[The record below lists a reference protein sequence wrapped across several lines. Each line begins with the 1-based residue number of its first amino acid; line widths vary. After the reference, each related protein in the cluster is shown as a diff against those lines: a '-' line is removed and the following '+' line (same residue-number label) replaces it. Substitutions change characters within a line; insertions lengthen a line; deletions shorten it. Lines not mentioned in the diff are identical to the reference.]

1 MNPPMRSTHPS
12 RLSGRHVL
20 VLVIA
25 MLLLGVASARA
36 ATIDPQ
42 EVLRPP
48 HHLPVEF
55 GGRKFKIGHPIPR
68 GHVVL
73 RRRVTLEEGEK
84 REVTFLCPAGKKV
97 VGPAIPEPSAVTFNV
112 FDLDQYHPPR
122 RRFHFQIERS
132 PQAVAGQTA
141 RGRIYVLCRPA

>member
-1 MNPPMRSTHPS
+1 MNPPMRISQPS

-20 VLVIA
+20 ILVIA
-25 MLLLGVASARA
+25 MLLLGAASARA
-36 ATIDPQ
+36 ATIGPQ

-73 RRRVTLEEGEK
+73 RRRITLQEGEK
-84 REVTFLCPAGKKV
+84 REVSFICPVRKKV
-97 VGPAIPEPSAVTFNV
+97 IGPAIPEPSAITFNV
-112 FDLDQYHPPR
+112 FDVAQYHPAR
-122 RRFHFQIERS
+122 RRFHLQIERS

-141 RGRIYVLCRPA
+141 RGRIYLLCGPA